1 MIDERKNVQTTPT
14 RTYCKRNRP
23 LPYSIP
29 NKQDAPALE
38 VYPAPSHHPTTPSK
52 EQPVLKKATLEM
64 MRKDW
69 QKQQQR
75 ERQLNNKPSS
85 PKTKTSNAKIKPQ
98 KAQSNKPV
106 VSDRQSKGSK
116 DELQLHNKF
125 DILSD
130 ESEMEFVDTL
140 DHAHITDTVS
150 WSPILPPSP

>member
-1 MIDERKNVQTTPT
+1 MSASNNVTKTTTTQTKTPTTDEQTKTTP
-14 RTYCKRNRP
+14 P
-23 LPYSIP
+23 LYQGS
-29 NKQDAPALE
+29 QA
-38 VYPAPSHHPTTPSK
+38 SK

-85 PKTKTSNAKIKPQ
+85 PKTKTSNAKNKPQ